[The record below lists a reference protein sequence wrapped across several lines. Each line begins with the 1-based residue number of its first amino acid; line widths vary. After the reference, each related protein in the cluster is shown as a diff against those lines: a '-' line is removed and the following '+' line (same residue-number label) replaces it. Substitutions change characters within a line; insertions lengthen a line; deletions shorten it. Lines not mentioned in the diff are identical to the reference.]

1 MSEANPSSMRA
12 AAGTRLLRIPICGL
26 LLVSGAVA
34 AVEDAALAQCA
45 AITDAAARLACY
57 DTLAGRPADAA
68 PAPLPLQAAPPP
80 PAANADAFGKPAP
93 APPEES
99 LRLDARVVGSLK
111 SWKRGTVIRLDNGQ
125 VWKSIGDESAY
136 YPNVED
142 NAAVTITRSFIGT
155 YWMEVR
161 SIGRKIKVRR
171 IS

>member
-26 LLVSGAVA
+26 FLVSGAVA

-68 PAPLPLQAAPPP
+68 PAPLPSP
-80 PAANADAFGKPAP
+80 PAATADAFGKPAP